1 MKHLAT
7 ACLLSLLATAVQA
20 DALSERLEQE
30 RQRIS
35 IERVQQ
41 EALLLRQDRACYE
54 RFAVN
59 RCLGKVN
66 VERRAIMADLRRQEV
81 LLNVEERR
89 ARGADQLQKLDDK
102 SSLQIQQEDANR
114 RAQAWQDYEARLVR
128 EQSKKAD
135 RQLRQGQDAA
145 NTATYQDRLKLE
157 AEQAQSRKAG
167 QSQAAEEAQKYQNR
181 VQEAQERKAA
191 RELQKQQ
198 ATKPPAPSLP
208 LPSQ

>member
-7 ACLLSLLATAVQA
+7 ACLLTLLATAVQA

-35 IERVQQ
+35 VERVQQ
-41 EALLLRQDRACYE
+41 EALLMRQDRACYD

-59 RCLGKVN
+59 RCLSKVN

-81 LLNVEERR
+81 LLNEEERR
-89 ARGADQLQKLDDK
+89 ARGADQLQKIDDK
-102 SSLQIQQEDANR
+102 SSLQMQQEEANR
-114 RAQAWQDYEARLVR
+114 RAQDLQDYDARLLR

-135 RQLRQGQDAA
+135 RQLRRGQDAA
-145 NTATYQDRLKLE
+145 NTASYQERLKLE

-167 QSQAAEEAQKYQNR
+167 QSQAAEEAQKYQQR

-198 ATKPPAPSLP
+198 ATKPPAPGLP
-208 LPSQ
+208 LPPQ

>member
-7 ACLLSLLATAVQA
+7 ACLLTLLATAVQA

-35 IERVQQ
+35 VERVQQ
-41 EALLLRQDRACYE
+41 EALLMRQDRACYD

-59 RCLGKVN
+59 RCLSKVN

-81 LLNVEERR
+81 LLNEEERR
-89 ARGADQLQKLDDK
+89 ARGADQLQKIDDK
-102 SSLQIQQEDANR
+102 SSLQMQQEEANR
-114 RAQAWQDYEARLVR
+114 RAQALQDYDARLLR

-145 NTATYQDRLKLE
+145 NTATHQERLKLE

-167 QSQAAEEAQKYQNR
+167 QSQAAEEAQKYQQR

-198 ATKPPAPSLP
+198 ATKPPAPGLP
-208 LPSQ
+208 LPPQ

>member
-7 ACLLSLLATAVQA
+7 ACLLTLLATAVQA

-35 IERVQQ
+35 VERVQQ
-41 EALLLRQDRACYE
+41 EALLMRQDRACYD

-59 RCLGKVN
+59 RCLSKVN

-81 LLNVEERR
+81 LLNEEERR
-89 ARGADQLQKLDDK
+89 ARGADQLQKIDDK
-102 SSLQIQQEDANR
+102 SSLQMQQEEANR
-114 RAQAWQDYEARLVR
+114 RAQALQDYDARLLR

-135 RQLRQGQDAA
+135 RQLRQGQDAG
-145 NTATYQDRLKLE
+145 NTATYQERLKLE

-167 QSQAAEEAQKYQNR
+167 QSQAAEEAQKYQQR

-198 ATKPPAPSLP
+198 ATKPPAPGLP
-208 LPSQ
+208 LPPQ